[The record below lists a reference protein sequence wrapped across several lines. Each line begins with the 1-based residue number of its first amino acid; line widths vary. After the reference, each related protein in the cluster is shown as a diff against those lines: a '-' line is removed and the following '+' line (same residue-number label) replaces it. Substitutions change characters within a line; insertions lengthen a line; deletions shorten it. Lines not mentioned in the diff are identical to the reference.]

1 MTRREEREHSFIVI
15 FEKMLNNL
23 EIDEIIDS
31 AKETLG
37 WEDSEFVVKT
47 ANGVISNLECI
58 DELIIPKLK
67 KGWTINRLSKVPLAL
82 LRLAIYELKFNDDI
96 PQKVAVNEAIELCKA
111 YAGEEDASFLNGVL
125 GAVIRE
131 N

>member
-47 ANGVISNLECI
+47 ANGVFSNLESI
-58 DELIIPKLK
+58 DELIVPKLK
-67 KGWTINRLSKVPLAL
+67 KGWTINRLSKVTLAL

-131 N
+131 S